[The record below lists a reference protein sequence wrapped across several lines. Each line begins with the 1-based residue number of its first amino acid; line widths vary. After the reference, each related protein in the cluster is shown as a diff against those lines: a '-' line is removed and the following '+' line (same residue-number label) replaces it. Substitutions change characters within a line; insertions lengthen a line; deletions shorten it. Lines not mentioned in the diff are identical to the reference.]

1 MKAMGQDMPSS
12 KPILELN
19 PEHAI
24 VKKLE
29 KGADDLNDWALVL
42 FDQAALAE
50 GAQLQ
55 DPADYVK
62 RINKLLAA

>member
-29 KGADDLNDWALVL
+29 KDADDLSDWAMVL

-55 DPADYVK
+55 NPADYVK

>member
-1 MKAMGQDMPSS
+1 M
-12 KPILELN
+12 
-19 PEHAI
+19 
-24 VKKLE
+24 
-29 KGADDLNDWALVL
+29 VL

-55 DPADYVK
+55 NPADYVK